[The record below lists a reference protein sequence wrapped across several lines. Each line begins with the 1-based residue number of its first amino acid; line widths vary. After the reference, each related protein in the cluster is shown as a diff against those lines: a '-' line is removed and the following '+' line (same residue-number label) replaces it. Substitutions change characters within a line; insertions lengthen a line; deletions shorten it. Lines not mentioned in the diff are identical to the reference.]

1 MKIWDLG
8 FGIDGIGENDFFY
21 GLGFFF
27 GLILEESQVMIS

>member
-1 MKIWDLG
+1 LG

-27 GLILEESQVMIS
+27 GLILEEESSDD